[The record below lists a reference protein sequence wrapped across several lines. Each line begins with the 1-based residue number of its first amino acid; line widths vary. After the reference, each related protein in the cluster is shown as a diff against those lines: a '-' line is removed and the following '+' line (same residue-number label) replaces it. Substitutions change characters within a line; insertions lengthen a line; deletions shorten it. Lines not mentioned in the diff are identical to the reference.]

1 MKLSIGSQAYTNV
14 VLTAIAALLLALAFD
29 AYRIP
34 VLGAAQAQPQSVFSR
49 DKDDSGVNGN
59 VSQTQDIAVASATRE
74 VAIANREIASAIREV
89 GKSLD
94 GLAAAVRTITP
105 ILSGT
110 SSSLRV
116 CLICWRSSPSMRRE
130 TPPALGLLGI
140 KTR

>member
-94 GLAAAVRTITP
+94 GLAAAVRTIKPGTAAP
-105 ILSGT
+105 AGAAPASGPAASA
-110 SSSLRV
+110 SSASDGIQV
-116 CLICWRSSPSMRRE
+116 STGSPR
-130 TPPALGLLGI
+130 
-140 KTR
+140 